1 MGKIHNLE
9 RNGSNQNLQ
18 VDQKTSQQYQDA
30 VKHLHDFRENQGW
43 SKYHNLKDLAL
54 SLNLEASEVL
64 EIFQWQAEDTPLT
77 EQKRIHL
84 EEELADVLT
93 YSFFMCAQLNLDP
106 VKLVEAK
113 TKINNQR
120 SWDV

>member
-9 RNGSNQNLQ
+9 QDGSNRNLK
-18 VDQKTSQQYQDA
+18 VDQKTSLQYQE
-30 VKHLHDFRENQGW
+30 VLKHLHDFRENQGW
-43 SKYHNLKDLAL
+43 SDFHNLKDLAL

-64 EIFQWQAEDTPLT
+64 EIFQWQAEDASLT
-77 EQKRIHL
+77 DDKRIHL

-93 YSFFMCAQLNLDP
+93 YTFFMCDQLDLDP
-106 VKLVEAK
+106 AKLVEAK

-120 SWDV
+120 TWNV

>member
-9 RNGSNQNLQ
+9 QNGSNQNLQ
-18 VDQKTSQQYQDA
+18 VDQKTAQQYQDA
-30 VKHLHDFRENQGW
+30 VKHLQEFREGQGW

-54 SLNLEASEVL
+54 SLSLEASEVL
-64 EIFQWQAEDTPLT
+64 EIFQWQAEDIPLT

-93 YSFFMCAQLNLDP
+93 YTFFMCDQLNLDP